1 MYASSSA
8 VINIIINSIDFLRRI
23 TLLSEIFKDL
33 QLSDNVLRLILTVI
47 NNKYKFITHL

>member
-33 QLSDNVLRLILTVI
+33 QLSDKRIKI
-47 NNKYKFITHL
+47 NPNRNQ